1 MFSSAIGRASSW
13 LSARE
18 VLSLLLPSLA
28 FWVAV
33 GVLIVRSVGVAT
45 VRSWWTGT
53 DGLSRALYGAVAA
66 GVVLS
71 FVLVM
76 QQLLTP
82 LTRLFEGYWGSGR
95 VGRRL
100 IMAGLHREIRRWDQ
114 LDKIIGQRNEPS
126 RADRAYRLRHQRFPR
141 ERAAAMPTRLGNVFQ
156 AAESYPS
163 DNRLY
168 GMDAVFF
175 WPRLY
180 PLLPEAIRAELA
192 SARSAIDM
200 MLVTSGLSVM
210 LSLGV
215 AADGA
220 AAHIPVPGQILA
232 VVGLLAIS
240 RGSYFGAV
248 NAAVVY
254 AELVRTS
261 FDLYRRSLLSALG
274 LPLPGSLAE
283 EQQVWRAV
291 GQLLYRRHTDE
302 GLEAVLRFT
311 DHL

>member
-1 MFSSAIGRASSW
+1 
-13 LSARE
+13 
-18 VLSLLLPSLA
+18 LLLPSLA
-28 FWVAV
+28 FWVGVAV
-33 GVLIVRSVGVAT
+33 LAVRSVGAAQVS
-45 VRSWWTGT
+45 SWWVGA
-53 DGLSRALYGAVAA
+53 DGFSRALYGLAAA

-71 FVLVM
+71 FALVM

-82 LTRLFEGYWGSGR
+82 LTRLFEGYWGRSRIGR
-95 VGRRL
+95 KLMQACRR
-100 IMAGLHREIRRWDQ
+100 RETRRWDQ
-114 LDKIIGQRNEPS
+114 LDQIIQQRHEPD
-126 RADRAYRLRHQRFPR
+126 RADRAYRVRHQRFPR
-141 ERAAAMPTRLGNVFQ
+141 QRSATMPTRLGNVFQ

-163 DNRLY
+163 DSRLY

-180 PLLPEAIRAELA
+180 PLLPEPLRAELA

-200 MLVTSGLSVM
+200 MLVTSVLSAT

-220 AAHIPVPGQILA
+220 AAHLPVLVQILA
-232 VVGLLAIS
+232 VVGLLAVS

-274 LPLPGSLAE
+274 LALPGNLAE
-283 EQQVWRAV
+283 EQQLWRAV
-291 GQLLYRRHTDE
+291 GQLLYRRQTDKR
-302 GLEAVLRFT
+302 LESVLRFT